1 MTSPDRPLSPHLQI
15 YRWQITSVL
24 SILHRLTGLWLG
36 VGLLALSVAIWLV
49 APAPAAYRSY
59 AHFLTS
65 PLGLILLVSW
75 SFCFFYHLLNGIR
88 HLFWDLGHG
97 FAIVHFYRSGWLVVV
112 GSLLLVLV
120 VWGFVLY

>member
-1 MTSPDRPLSPHLQI
+1 MTATDRPLSPHLQI

-36 VGLLALSVAIWLV
+36 LGLLALSVAIWLV
-49 APAPAAYRSY
+49 GPAPAAYQSY
-59 AHFLTS
+59 AHFLAS
-65 PLGLILLVSW
+65 PLGLVLLVSW

-97 FAIVHFYRSGWLVVV
+97 FAIADFYRSGWLVVV
-112 GSLLLVLV
+112 GSVLLVLV
-120 VWGFVLY
+120 AWGLVLY